1 MIKKALKSAVGI
13 SIGITIGG
21 VIIPRLFMFKN
32 LYNETYPPVFVHSMI
47 YFVGSYMVC
56 FLFFILLEWI
66 KSKI

>member
-1 MIKKALKSAVGI
+1 MIKKALKSSVVI

-21 VIIPRLFMFKN
+21 VIIPRVFTFKN
-32 LYNETYPPVFVHSMI
+32 LYNDTYPSILVHSMK